1 MFCPTT
7 TEPCVLGL
15 LKNILFFIE
24 PECLFPELTFGLLYI
39 LLNSAQDEGEPLPPS
54 RAIFSMG
61 TIKEL
66 PGGVV
71 LVFAQHPSRAYWLST
86 ECSLILLIDNSSQ
99 ILTSLSPAKP
109 VTTGLHGTSRSCS
122 VTEQIC
128 LYFVQSLNMTSCWIG
143 NEHEQPLIID
153 TSAKHHWWRNVSSNY
168 PKPIRFMH
176 HRTSKRTLRWRS
188 PPHLFCIVY
197 KYFVAFMIFSYFFLW
212 KRNFLLCFVQKASL
226 VKIAY
231 YKRRN

>member
-39 LLNSAQDEGEPLPPS
+39 LLNSAQDEGSPSLPLGQF
-54 RAIFSMG
+54 FSMG
-61 TIKEL
+61 TIKRA
-66 PGGVV
+66 PRGVV
-71 LVFAQHPSRAYWLST
+71 LVFVQHPSRAYWLST

-128 LYFVQSLNMTSCWIG
+128 LYFVQSLNMTSFWIG

-153 TSAKHHWWRNVSSNY
+153 TSAKHYWWRNVGSYY

-176 HRTSKRTLRWRS
+176 HRTSNETLHWHS
-188 PPHLFCIVY
+188 PPHLFLLFISVFSWFEFFHIFPSLSYTFC
-197 KYFVAFMIFSYFFLW
+197 YFLFRGPHS
-212 KRNFLLCFVQKASL
+212 
-226 VKIAY
+226 
-231 YKRRN
+231 